1 MSQSEYGL
9 VLSGGGAKG
18 AFEMGV
24 WKALRECDYPL
35 GAVIGTSV
43 GALNAAMIAQ
53 NNYDIAMEFWTNISI
68 NHVLNLNKTMTD
80 HYVEHWSK
88 ESFDMFRTGFLHVLF
103 SDGLDISPLREN
115 LTRLVSE
122 EAIRKSPIRFG
133 LVTVDITSL
142 KPRQLMIE
150 DIPQGQLIDYL
161 LASAALPIFQK
172 QEIDGKTYLDGCF
185 FDNVPI
191 GFMVKQNF
199 NNIISVEFP
208 AFGMRKWVRDKNIE
222 LTTVSNSQL
231 LGGTL
236 NFDSKTIEQ
245 SIQLGYLDGMKT
257 FGALEG
263 KHYYL
268 NLQKNNAI
276 FEKFKSR
283 LGTRLSDPTQQQKL
297 LALLDISD
305 KSDANYVYEALEN
318 LLNRTS
324 FRNQPLALSLL
335 EITGKS
341 LGVPRLENYSID
353 FFFQALLKQ
362 LNILL
367 NENFSLLENPGILK
381 DFLLP
386 SNNNFRRY
394 SFISFYLI
402 FVSIRGEL
410 SPEKRKTFLDKFT
423 PDISLSMIT
432 LFYIHETLKK

>member
-24 WKALRECDYPL
+24 WKALRECNYPL

-53 NNYDIAMEFWTNISI
+53 NNYDIAMEFWSNITIS
-68 NHVLNLNKTMTD
+68 HVLNLNKTMTNN
-80 HYVEHWSK
+80 YVEHWSK
-88 ESFDMFRTGFLHVLF
+88 ESFEIFRTGFLHVLF

-122 EAIRKSPIRFG
+122 DAIRNSPIRFG

-150 DIPQGQLIDYL
+150 DIPHGQLIDYL

-191 GFMVKQNF
+191 GFMAEQNF

-208 AFGMRKWVRDKNIE
+208 ALGLRKSVRAKNIE
-222 LTTVSNSQL
+222 ITTVSNSQL

-236 NFDSKTIEQ
+236 DFNSKTIEQ
-245 SIQLGYLDGMKT
+245 SIQLGYLDGMRT
-257 FGALEG
+257 FGALVG

-268 NLQKNNAI
+268 DLNRNNAI
-276 FEKFKSR
+276 LEKFKAK
-283 LGTRLSDPTQQQKL
+283 LGTPLSDQSKQAKL
-297 LALLDISD
+297 LALLDIHEVPD
-305 KSDANYVYEALEN
+305 ENDIPAALEN
-318 LLNRTS
+318 LLKKTS
-324 FRNQPLALSLL
+324 FRNRPLVLSLL

-367 NENFSLLENPGILK
+367 GENLSLLENPKILK
-381 DFLLP
+381 EFFLP
-386 SNNNFRRY
+386 AANNFKRF
-394 SFISFYLI
+394 SFISFYLLFI
-402 FVSIRGEL
+402 SIRGDL
-410 SPEKRKTFLDKFT
+410 SSEKMRPFLCKFT

-432 LFYIHETLKK
+432 LLYLHETLKK